1 MVSVGVK
8 DHVYLNSFQT
18 NATRQATQAGLHAV
32 VDQGTAVK
40 QLLQTVL
47 ATMLSTLQ

>member
-8 DHVYLNSFQT
+8 HHVYLNSFQT